1 MLPSVVVMGCVS
13 ARLSRDGN
21 GTETARSRMVGNGA
35 RRPCGAVPITPGP
48 GISTVMG
55 RPTSQQL
62 QGQLYTSTSGTVTDS
77 PLPPRQ
83 SCLHGAV
90 PITPGR
96 GISTAMGRPTSQ
108 QLMDQICTSTS
119 GTVTD
124 SPLPP
129 RQLFLRGAA
138 QIIRGPGISTAMGRP
153 TLRRRPGLLYTY
165 TRAPLL
171 GCSLIVSRP
180 LLTVSAPKPP
190 SPTNP

>member
-35 RRPCGAVPITPGP
+35 RRPCGAVPIT
-48 GISTVMG
+48 
-55 RPTSQQL
+55 L
-62 QGQLYTSTSGTVTDS
+62 
-77 PLPPRQ
+77 
-83 SCLHGAV
+83 
-90 PITPGR
+90 GR

-108 QLMDQICTSTS
+108 QLQGQICTSTW
-119 GTVTD
+119 GATTD
-124 SPLPP
+124 SVLPP

-138 QIIRGPGISTAMGRP
+138 QITPGPGISTAMGRP